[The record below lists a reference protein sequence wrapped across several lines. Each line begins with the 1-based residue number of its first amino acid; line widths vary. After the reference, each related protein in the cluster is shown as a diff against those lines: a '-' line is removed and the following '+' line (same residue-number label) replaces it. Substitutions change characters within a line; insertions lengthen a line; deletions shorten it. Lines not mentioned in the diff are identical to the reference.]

1 MPGSQKAR
9 DDWVSKAYGEGS
21 GSQRIGDVW
30 VSRVREVW
38 VSKDE
43 RGLGLKGLERLILH

>member
-38 VSKDE
+38 VSKDW
-43 RGLGLKGLERLILH
+43 GAVYDLSKHIN